1 MKNKSIWM
9 LSFII
14 RQYSKQLQGTGYFDP
29 TKNNQLEFIFLMTF
43 IIP

>member
-14 RQYSKQLQGTGYFDP
+14 RQYSKQLQVTRYFDP
-29 TKNNQLEFIFLMTF
+29 TKNNQLEYFSLMTF